1 MSQALPDVQW
11 STPLEVRFG
20 DHRWVLPPGE
30 SAIIGR
36 DAGASVVIPDRR
48 VSRSHATVTSTAR
61 GWQFTDHSTNGSF
74 SAGHR
79 VRQLLIT
86 APTIMVLG
94 DADDGITMTLTP
106 GSAPALE
113 EPPRTHA
120 RLTGLHQLHAVRRTI
135 GRAPEN
141 DLVVDDVLVS
151 RRHAV
156 LERTPR
162 GWHVTDLGSANGTF
176 INGRRVSEAP
186 VTEGDLLGIGHA
198 LFQLSG
204 EQLVEYVD
212 RGDVDIE
219 AVDLVVTRDGHRL
232 LDGVA
237 FHLPGRSLTAVLGPS
252 GSGKSTLLGA
262 LTGARPADTG
272 TVSYGGRDLYTDYDE
287 LRQRIGLVPQDDI
300 LHPQLRVSRA
310 LAHSARLRFPPDVPA
325 AERNERVHAVLTE
338 LGLAERAD
346 QRIDSLSG
354 GQRKRTS
361 VALELLTR
369 PSLLFL
375 DEPTS
380 GLDPG
385 LDKQVMHSLRE
396 LADGGRTV
404 VVVTHS
410 VANLNVCDRLL
421 ILAPGGRV
429 AYDGPPAHALGYFGV
444 TDFAEV
450 FLLLER
456 ERDRDWAARLRSAD
470 RSPPFPRP
478 HVEENGTPGM
488 RGRSRRLR
496 LTLVQFW
503 VLCRRTFE
511 VIVADRTYLLFLA
524 GLPVLLSGLA
534 HAIPSPQGLST
545 ATGDPAVAQLLLVI
559 VVAGT
564 LMGTAVSVR
573 EFVKERTVYQRE
585 RAIGLSRAAYL
596 AAKLTVLGAISAAQA
611 AVFAGLAQLRVQPPG
626 DPVLLGSGRL
636 EIAVAVIAVACSC
649 MVLGLLIS
657 TAISNADRGMPV
669 LVVSVMVQLVLSGGL
684 FVVAGHPG
692 LEQISWAV
700 PFRWAYA
707 MGTSTL
713 DVGRLPGGVP
723 DALWQHTAAQWVTDL
738 LLLGAVTLV
747 MVVLTALVLR
757 RYDPPRRRAHRQVA
771 GRAR

>member
-1 MSQALPDVQW
+1 
-11 STPLEVRFG
+11 
-20 DHRWVLPPGE
+20 
-30 SAIIGR
+30 
-36 DAGASVVIPDRR
+36 
-48 VSRSHATVTSTAR
+48 
-61 GWQFTDHSTNGSF
+61 
-74 SAGHR
+74 
-79 VRQLLIT
+79 
-86 APTIMVLG
+86 
-94 DADDGITMTLTP
+94 
-106 GSAPALE
+106 
-113 EPPRTHA
+113 
-120 RLTGLHQLHAVRRTI
+120 
-135 GRAPEN
+135 
-141 DLVVDDVLVS
+141 
-151 RRHAV
+151 
-156 LERTPR
+156 
-162 GWHVTDLGSANGTF
+162 
-176 INGRRVSEAP
+176 
-186 VTEGDLLGIGHA
+186 
-198 LFQLSG
+198 
-204 EQLVEYVD
+204 
-212 RGDVDIE
+212 
-219 AVDLVVTRDGHRL
+219 
-232 LDGVA
+232 
-237 FHLPGRSLTAVLGPS
+237 
-252 GSGKSTLLGA
+252 
-262 LTGARPADTG
+262 
-272 TVSYGGRDLYTDYDE
+272 
-287 LRQRIGLVPQDDI
+287 
-300 LHPQLRVSRA
+300 
-310 LAHSARLRFPPDVPA
+310 
-325 AERNERVHAVLTE
+325 
-338 LGLAERAD
+338 
-346 QRIDSLSG
+346 
-354 GQRKRTS
+354 
-361 VALELLTR
+361 
-369 PSLLFL
+369 
-375 DEPTS
+375 
-380 GLDPG
+380 
-385 LDKQVMHSLRE
+385 
-396 LADGGRTV
+396 
-404 VVVTHS
+404 
-410 VANLNVCDRLL
+410 
-421 ILAPGGRV
+421 
-429 AYDGPPAHALGYFGV
+429 
-444 TDFAEV
+444 
-450 FLLLER
+450 
-456 ERDRDWAARLRSAD
+456 
-470 RSPPFPRP
+470 
-478 HVEENGTPGM
+478 
-488 RGRSRRLR
+488 

-757 RYDPPRRRAHRQVA
+757 RYDPPRRRAHRPVA